1 MMLEERSIGTWK
13 QEMELTS
20 ELREPLLGG
29 IFLHSDHELASRG
42 ASDKGSRI

>member
-1 MMLEERSIGTWK
+1 MMLEERSIGT

-42 ASDKGSRI
+42 ASGKGSRI